1 MPVILMIL
9 SFVGAALWFWVRNNP
24 RDALHVAQDTATV
37 IRNAPRKLAFRRQTN
52 AHPVEGIDDPR
63 IAICAIGQSFIELD
77 DLPTIEQRKR
87 LHIRLRTVLKC
98 SEGEAEEMEVLG
110 RWLVTQCN
118 GPTGAITRLS
128 RRLYKLDNGASWDLL
143 QDFLGG
149 IVEGELSA
157 SQVDAITDIKRAFKR

>member
-87 LHIRLRTVLKC
+87 LHIRLRTV
-98 SEGEAEEMEVLG
+98 
-110 RWLVTQCN
+110 
-118 GPTGAITRLS
+118 
-128 RRLYKLDNGASWDLL
+128 
-143 QDFLGG
+143 
-149 IVEGELSA
+149 
-157 SQVDAITDIKRAFKR
+157 